1 MVRISDVTLKQKSAE
16 VLSFREKMELVRILD
31 RLETDVIELA
41 PIRQAKPDS
50 LFVKTVCAS
59 VRGSTV
65 ALPAEPEKTKID
77 EAWAAVKDAAKPR
90 LQITAPVSLVQMEY
104 LYHQKPESMKESV
117 ISAVNYAKN
126 LTEDVE
132 FVAADATRADSN
144 FLYDILT
151 AALHAGASTVTVCDS
166 AGNALPQEAA
176 DFIRE
181 IKEHVPSLMNAN
193 LGIVCSDDIAMADA
207 CSIAAMIAGATEIK
221 TSVCPENTASLK
233 NIATVLRKKGAEYH
247 ITSSVRTVEL
257 NRLCDQA
264 ERMFTADRSKTTP
277 FETGVR
283 EMSDRTYTVNDDIG
297 AIIAETKALGYDL
310 SEEDQVLVYDEF
322 VRIASKKEQ
331 VTSREVDAIVAST
344 ALQVPPVYTIENFNI
359 NSSNVFAAS
368 AHIRLRRNGELV
380 ESVALGD
387 GPVDAAFLAL
397 EQIAGR
403 HYELDDFQ
411 IRSVTE
417 GREAMGE
424 TLVKL
429 RALGKVYSGR
439 GLSTDIIGSSI
450 SAYINALNKIVYEE
464 ANG

>member
-16 VLSFREKMELVRILD
+16 VLSFREKVELVRILE
-31 RLETDVIELA
+31 RLDTDVIELA
-41 PIRQAKPDS
+41 PIRQPKADS
-50 LFVKTVCAS
+50 LFVKTICQTVKNS
-59 VRGSTV
+59 VI

-77 EAWAAVKDAAKPR
+77 EAWAALRYAEKPR
-90 LQITAPVSLVQMEY
+90 LQIAAPVSLVQMEY
-104 LYHQKPESMKESV
+104 LYHQKPESMKQSV
-117 ISAVNYAKN
+117 ISALNHAKT
-126 LTEDVE
+126 LTDDVE
-132 FVAADATRADSN
+132 FLAVDATRADVS
-144 FLYDILT
+144 FLYEILED
-151 AALHAGASTVTVCDS
+151 ALNAGATAVTVCDT
-166 AGNALPQEAA
+166 AGNMLPHEAA

-181 IKEHVPSLMNAN
+181 VKEHVPSLLDAA
-193 LGIVCSDDIAMADA
+193 LGIVCSDDISMADA
-207 CSIAAMIAGATEIK
+207 CSISAMIAGATEIK
-221 TSVCPENTASLK
+221 VSICPDQSASYR
-233 NIATVLRKKGAEYH
+233 NIATVLQKKGAEYH
-247 ITSSVRTVEL
+247 VSTDIRTVEL
-257 NRLCDQA
+257 KRLCEQA
-264 ERMFTADRSKTTP
+264 ERMFTADRTKTTP

-283 EMSDRTYTVNDDIG
+283 KSDGREFTVNDSIS
-297 AIIAETKALGYDL
+297 AVIEETKALGYDL

-322 VRIASKKEQ
+322 VRIASKKDT
-331 VTSREVDAIVAST
+331 VSSREIDAIVASA
-344 ALQVPPVYTIENFNI
+344 ALQVPPAYTIENFNI

-429 RALGKVYSGR
+429 RALGKVYSGK

-464 ANG
+464 ENE